1 MKTQSKNSVILTGR
15 LTADAQPLASD
26 AGVRFSIAHNMGKDN
41 APLFLDVTMFAK
53 NGRFENKIPTD
64 LLKKGQAVTVSAYM
78 KPNSY
83 TKADGTQVRTI
94 DFIAKSVEELVP
106 EAVADE
112 TDGNEAEEAE

>member
-1 MKTQSKNSVILTGR
+1 M
-15 LTADAQPLASD
+15 
-26 AGVRFSIAHNMGKDN
+26 
-41 APLFLDVTMFAK
+41 
-53 NGRFENKIPTD
+53 
-64 LLKKGQAVTVSAYM
+64 TVSAYM